1 MSIDMAH
8 ADGTLRHDYV
18 IVGAGSAGCVLAARL
33 SENPDTRVL
42 LLESGP
48 EDTRSEI
55 AVPLA
60 WPALWGTEVDYAYD
74 TVPQAGTAGLRHDW
88 PRGHTLGGSSSIN
101 AMVFLRGHPND
112 FDSWNCP
119 GWDYESVLPYFK
131 RMETVEGGDRRYRG
145 TDGPMRP
152 ARAHP
157 DAANPLSEVFIRG
170 AAAAGFPLTDDFNGA
185 CAEGAGWHDL
195 SITGGARQS
204 TARAYLHPVR
214 GHRPN
219 LTVLTGARA
228 RKLIIDGNRCIG
240 VEFDQMGRTMSA
252 FAGAEVIVSAGA
264 VDSPRLL
271 LLSGVGPAAEL
282 EAIGVEVVH
291 DLPGVGRNL
300 HDHPAC
306 GVVYEAAQPLP
317 VGQHNHAETS
327 MLWRSDASLA
337 GPDMQLM
344 FIHVPFHPP
353 HLSAPANSFT
363 FGVALMAP
371 EARGSIRLSGPQP
384 QRPPLIDPNYL
395 GSEADLRRM
404 VDGIGVAREIAA
416 SEPFAPWRAREVLP
430 GPDAA
435 DPKALRSFLSTAAC
449 TYYHPVGTCMMGL
462 GSDAVVDPRLRVY
475 GLEGL
480 RVADASVMPRVVSV
494 NTNAATIMIGE
505 KAADLVLQGA
515 LEG

>member
-170 AAAAGFPLTDDFNGA
+170 LPQPVSRSPT
-185 CAEGAGWHDL
+185 
-195 SITGGARQS
+195 TS
-204 TARAYLHPVR
+204 TAHVR
-214 GHRPN
+214 R
-219 LTVLTGARA
+219 
-228 RKLIIDGNRCIG
+228 
-240 VEFDQMGRTMSA
+240 
-252 FAGAEVIVSAGA
+252 
-264 VDSPRLL
+264 
-271 LLSGVGPAAEL
+271 
-282 EAIGVEVVH
+282 
-291 DLPGVGRNL
+291 
-300 HDHPAC
+300 
-306 GVVYEAAQPLP
+306 
-317 VGQHNHAETS
+317 
-327 MLWRSDASLA
+327 
-337 GPDMQLM
+337 
-344 FIHVPFHPP
+344 
-353 HLSAPANSFT
+353 APAGTICRSPAVH
-363 FGVALMAP
+363 GRAP
-371 EARGSIRLSGPQP
+371 
-384 QRPPLIDPNYL
+384 
-395 GSEADLRRM
+395 
-404 VDGIGVAREIAA
+404 
-416 SEPFAPWRAREVLP
+416 P
-430 GPDAA
+430 GP
-435 DPKALRSFLSTAAC
+435 TC
-449 TYYHPVGTCMMGL
+449 TRC
-462 GSDAVVDPRLRVY
+462 
-475 GLEGL
+475 
-480 RVADASVMPRVVSV
+480 
-494 NTNAATIMIGE
+494 AATGPI
-505 KAADLVLQGA
+505 
-515 LEG
+515 

>member
-1 MSIDMAH
+1 
-8 ADGTLRHDYV
+8 
-18 IVGAGSAGCVLAARL
+18 
-33 SENPDTRVL
+33 
-42 LLESGP
+42 
-48 EDTRSEI
+48 
-55 AVPLA
+55 
-60 WPALWGTEVDYAYD
+60 
-74 TVPQAGTAGLRHDW
+74 
-88 PRGHTLGGSSSIN
+88 
-101 AMVFLRGHPND
+101 
-112 FDSWNCP
+112 
-119 GWDYESVLPYFK
+119 
-131 RMETVEGGDRRYRG
+131 
-145 TDGPMRP
+145 
-152 ARAHP
+152 
-157 DAANPLSEVFIRG
+157 
-170 AAAAGFPLTDDFNGA
+170 
-185 CAEGAGWHDL
+185 
-195 SITGGARQS
+195 
-204 TARAYLHPVR
+204 
-214 GHRPN
+214 
-219 LTVLTGARA
+219 
-228 RKLIIDGNRCIG
+228 
-240 VEFDQMGRTMSA
+240 MGRTMSA
-252 FAGAEVIVSAGA
+252 FAGVEVIVSAGA

-462 GSDAVVDPRLRVY
+462 GSDAVVDPRLRVH

-505 KAADLVLQGA
+505 KAADLILQGA